1 MKKIAVFPLLTL
13 LLASTAGKACAEAE
27 FEFKSSSQQ
36 VTTHPVMAKG
46 FLPLL
51 DLVKEK
57 TGGRISITYYNPNT
71 LMPTKALLDGLRKG
85 LIDIASF
92 QPTQELARFP
102 ASEVI
107 EMPML
112 FDSALASSLSY
123 LELTRTNPYLKKEW
137 SFLRPVTVT
146 TSVPQDILSK
156 KPIRTLEDLK
166 GLRIAAV
173 SSPGLE
179 QIKLLGGIPVLL
191 QLTDMYLSLQRGMVD
206 AVMAPIPTYKSSKV
220 CEVAKYLTKCNLGV
234 MSSPFG
240 FSMKSYNRLPA
251 DLKKSW
257 DDIFENEG
265 PTLFRASW
273 IDRSATEDLE
283 YIKKNN
289 GVEVI
294 ELSQAERVRWIKALE
309 PTYEEF
315 IGKMKDRNIDGE
327 SLLNECRAL
336 NKKYSDPAVISEL
349 FATYKA
355 KYPNLEFGM

>member
-1 MKKIAVFPLLTL
+1 MKKIAVFPLMTF
-13 LLASTAGKACAEAE
+13 LLACTAGTASAEAE
-27 FEFKSSSQQ
+27 FEFKSSSMQ

-51 DLVKEK
+51 DLVREK
-57 TGGRISITYYNPNT
+57 TGGRINITYYNPNT
-71 LMPTKALLDGLRKG
+71 LMPTKSLLDGLRKG

-112 FDSALASSLSY
+112 FESALAASLAS
-123 LELTRTNPYLKKEW
+123 LELTQTNPYLKKEW
-137 SFLRPVTVT
+137 RVLKPFTVT

-173 SSPGLE
+173 TSPGLE

-206 AVMAPIPTYKSSKV
+206 AVLAPIPTYKSSKV

-240 FSMKSYNRLPA
+240 FSLKSYNRLPA
-251 DLKKSW
+251 DLKKTW
-257 DDIFENEG
+257 DDIFGNEG

-273 IDRSATEDLE
+273 TDRSAAEDLA
-283 YIKKNN
+283 YIKENN

-294 ELSQAERVRWIKALE
+294 ELSDAEQARWMQAMKPIYDDFIK
-309 PTYEEF
+309 
-315 IGKMKDRNIDGE
+315 KMQSKNIDGQ
-327 SLLNECRAL
+327 SLVDECRAL
-336 NKKYSDPAVISEL
+336 NKKYSDPDVINAL
-349 FATYKA
+349 FAKYKA
-355 KYPNLEFGM
+355 MYPDLIFGR